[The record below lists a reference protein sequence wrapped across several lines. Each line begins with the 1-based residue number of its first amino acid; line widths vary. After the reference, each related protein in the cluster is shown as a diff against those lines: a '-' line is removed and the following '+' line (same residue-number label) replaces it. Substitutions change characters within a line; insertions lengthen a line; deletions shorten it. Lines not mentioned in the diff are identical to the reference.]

1 MKKLILTA
9 LVLASVVAAEDLAA
23 GKKMFVE
30 YTCYGC
36 HGYSGQNGPGNRLV
50 PMKLTQQ
57 GFTNYL
63 RNPPRPQQMP
73 SYSAKVLSDAQVGD
87 IYAYIKTL
95 PDAPKAADIKVLQDI
110 KAEMK

>member
-1 MKKLILTA
+1 MKLLIVSILTIA
-9 LVLASVVAAEDLAA
+9 TVSAQDVAA
-23 GKKMFVE
+23 GKKMFNE

-63 RNPPRPQQMP
+63 RSPPRPQQMP
-73 SYSAKVLSDAQVGD
+73 SYSGKVLSDAQVGD
-87 IYAYIKTL
+87 IYAFIKTL
-95 PDAPKAADIKVLQDI
+95 KDAPAAADIKILQDI